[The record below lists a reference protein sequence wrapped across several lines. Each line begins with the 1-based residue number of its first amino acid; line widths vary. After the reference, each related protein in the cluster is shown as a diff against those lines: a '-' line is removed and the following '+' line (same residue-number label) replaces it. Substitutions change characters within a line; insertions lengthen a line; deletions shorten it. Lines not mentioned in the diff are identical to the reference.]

1 MSSYQPG
8 SSTTPRRRMIAASPS
23 AQTTPSPRDLREGSD
38 GSKARKPPP
47 SAGAVAS
54 PASAGMRLFAG
65 PLRQTGPVG
74 CGLLFVGSVF
84 LLREAQALM
93 VPVAVAVVLTLVLSM
108 PVCYL
113 RRHGVPEFIGPG
125 LLVLSLIL
133 TLGQWLSTRTQ
144 PHVKLH

>member
-8 SSTTPRRRMIAASPS
+8 STTTPRRRVIAASPS
-23 AQTTPSPRDLREGSD
+23 GQATPSPRDLREGSD

-54 PASAGMRLFAG
+54 PASAGMQLFSG
-65 PLRQTGPVG
+65 PLPQTSPVG
-74 CGLLFVGSVF
+74 CGLLFVGGIF

-93 VPVAVAVVLTLVLSM
+93 VPVTIAVVLTLVLST
-108 PVCYL
+108 PVRYL
-113 RRHGVPEFIGPG
+113 RRHGVPEFIGAG

-144 PHVKLH
+144 PRVKLH